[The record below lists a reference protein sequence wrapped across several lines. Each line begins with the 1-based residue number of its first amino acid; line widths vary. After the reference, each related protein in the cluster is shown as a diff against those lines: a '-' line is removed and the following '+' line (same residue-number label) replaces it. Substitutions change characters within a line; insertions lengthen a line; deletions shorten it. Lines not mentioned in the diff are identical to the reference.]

1 MAPPRVMSDT
11 NEPDET
17 PGDRLFEIRLA
28 CGGGRRKAEPMTA
41 FVERVKEATGAVY
54 DPSTIS
60 LLERMIQG
68 WTLDDVTTFAAV
80 DPKGRGKV
88 WLAFG
93 KEGEDEARGSADAPP
108 DRTRPVPE
116 PKPAEPLPGYIPAT
130 GRSADKRRKE
140 A

>member
-1 MAPPRVMSDT
+1 MERPRVMSDT

-17 PGDRLFEIRLA
+17 PGDRLYEIRLA
-28 CGGGRRKAEPMTA
+28 CGVGRRKAEPMVA
-41 FVERVKEATGAVY
+41 FVERVREATGVAY

-60 LLERMIQG
+60 LLERMMQG
-68 WTLDDVTTFAAV
+68 WTLDDVAAFAAV

-93 KEGEDEARGSADAPP
+93 KEGEDEARGSADVP
-108 DRTRPVPE
+108 DRSRPVPE